1 MNRDYYIDSIKGL
14 IIFFMIFGHTFPYF
28 SHSFFGIT
36 WRELFSITVPMFVA
50 ISGYFTANKLGLRD
64 NGKFWRSH
72 VLKIYVPCLIWSLP
86 FINYTNPT
94 FLDIARL
101 FLCDYSIYYYAFILL
116 QLYAVPYLFKQR
128 EVSLK
133 LLIWTTLLAIIW
145 FFGIIWITKIQGI
158 QMLSIFRMGL
168 LPGYL
173 CFYCLG
179 AYIRQNNMQLRRKW
193 LYIIAFILAL
203 AGCTAEFYFLQHLGH
218 TYRGIKCCTIVMA
231 MIGITGF
238 LTWHPTVKPNLLSVV
253 GRNSYAY
260 YLIHIHFLV
269 MFEAWIARTSWVI
282 SSLLIF
288 IATTI
293 VIYIL
298 RWILR
303 ERASWL
309 GIY

>member
-1 MNRDYYIDSIKGL
+1 MNRDHYIDSIKGL

-28 SHSFFGIT
+28 SHSFLGIT
-36 WRELFSITVPMFVA
+36 WRELFSITVPTFVA

-72 VLKIYVPCLIWSLP
+72 VLKIYIPCLLWSLP
-86 FINYTNPT
+86 FIDWGNLTSGAILR
-94 FLDIARL
+94 FFA
-101 FLCDYSIYYYAFILL
+101 CDYSIYYYAFILL
-116 QLYAVPYLFKQR
+116 QLYAVPYMFRQR
-128 EVSLK
+128 KVSLK
-133 LLIWTTLLAIIW
+133 LLVWTTLLAIVW
-145 FFGIIWITKIQGI
+145 FLGVIWITKVQGI
-158 QMLSIFRMGL
+158 KLLSIFRMGL

-179 AYIRQNNMQLRRKW
+179 AYIRQNDVHIRRKW
-193 LYIIAFILAL
+193 LLIIAFVFAL
-203 AGCTAEFYFLQHLGH
+203 ACCTAEYYHLQHLGY
-218 TYRGIKCCTIVMA
+218 TYRGIKCCTIVMS
-231 MIGITGF
+231 MIGITGA
-238 LTWHPTVKPNLLSVV
+238 LTWHPTVKSNLLSVV

-269 MFEAWIARTSWVI
+269 LFESWITHTSWVI

-288 IATTI
+288 IITSI
-293 VIYIL
+293 VIYTL

-303 ERASWL
+303 QHAIWL